1 MKWQHIEKGDL
12 AMLNMARPLL
22 VNIAMLF
29 SVLFIWNMVMPF
41 TRSRSLGL
49 KDKILYGAIS
59 SLMALLCMLF
69 PLEKF
74 GDTVFD
80 LRVVPLILVT
90 LYGGVIPGI
99 ICTVVI
105 SIARFW
111 MGGEFAYIGVSLA
124 VIAFFLSWGYRDLF
138 QKANRK
144 WNVILQVGVIFLITY
159 IAIILWLVQPS
170 EPYFYPI
177 YFVSFAIAYFFI
189 FYLTEKLVIIN
200 LQLEETV
207 YLEKLSV
214 AGKMA
219 ASIAHE
225 IRNPLTTVRG
235 LLQFISTDSKEQQ
248 VKKYAPL
255 MLDEIDR
262 TNKIITDYLTLIKP
276 TKLDHVEVN
285 LNKVVSDTI
294 ELTSVLGVY
303 HAVKITY
310 EEVGEYKILTNPQE
324 IKQCLINLIKNAI
337 EAIEKDGLIEIKL
350 QNGTKRNTVDIII
363 KDNGAGMN
371 EEELKKIGLPFYTTK
386 SKGTGL
392 GTMITNRL
400 IRNMNGKIT
409 YTSTEG
415 IGTTVTVTLPTLR

>member
-1 MKWQHIEKGDL
+1 
-12 AMLNMARPLL
+12 MLMMARPLL

-29 SVLFIWNMVMPF
+29 SVLFLWNMVMPF
-41 TRSRSLGL
+41 TRSRLLDL
-49 KDKILYGAIS
+49 KDKLVYGAVS

-90 LYGGVIPGI
+90 LYGGGIPGV
-99 ICTVVI
+99 ICAVVI
-105 SIARFW
+105 SVAR
-111 MGGEFAYIGVSLA
+111 MSIGGEYAYIGVGLA
-124 VIAFFLSWGYRDLF
+124 LFALLLAWSYRKTF
-138 QKANRK
+138 QSATRK
-144 WNVILQVGVIFLITY
+144 WSVILQVGGIFLGTY
-159 IAIILWLVQPS
+159 IVTIVLLVKPS

-177 YFVSFAIAYFFI
+177 YFLSFAIAYFFI
-189 FYLTEKLVIIN
+189 FYLTEKLVLIN
-200 LQLEETV
+200 IQLEETV

-235 LLQFISTDSKEQQ
+235 LVQFISTDTEDKQ
-248 VKKYAPL
+248 VKKYSPL
-255 MLDEIDR
+255 MLDELDR

-276 TKLDHVEVN
+276 TKLDHMKVN
-285 LNKVVSDTI
+285 LNEIVKDTI
-294 ELTSVLGVY
+294 ELTSVFGVY

-310 EEVGEYKILTNPQE
+310 EEKGNYEIFANPQE
-324 IKQCLINLIKNAI
+324 VKQCLINLIKNAI
-337 EAIEKDGLIEIKL
+337 EAIEKEGFIHIVL
-350 QNGTKRNTVDIII
+350 QNGIKKNTVDIII
-363 KDNGAGMN
+363 NDSGVGMSN
-371 EEELKKIGLPFYTTK
+371 DELKKIGLPFYTTK

-409 YTSTEG
+409 YTSEAG
-415 IGTTVTVTLPTLR
+415 IGTTVTVNLPTVKEV